1 MGHWYN
7 KSGKPN
13 HTQLLK
19 KPRKDGSTER
29 DTNLGDARK
38 LGLCPS
44 FSGITDIVAKRQIEK
59 WRMDRRDEAWL
70 AAIEQNNLGLVDDIY
85 KSSITKQRDE
95 GTRVHNLIEQYLKG
109 EWDSYTMSVY
119 DDDTCADWT
128 IADAVAQAL
137 ESLEPSFIADYKTK
151 ACSKE
156 EFEGLKLY
164 PNHYQQLAAY
174 REMILAQQ
182 YMETKPYIEQSMV
195 HPQLFYGGTVDYFHL
210 EGIGDGVKCYIIYV
224 NTDFPGLV
232 KIMEAPE
239 DKLTKGLELFKATFE
254 LWKVLNNYDPASNNN
269 G

>member
-7 KSGKPN
+7 KSGEPN

-29 DTNLGDARK
+29 DTDLRDARK

-70 AAIEQNNLGLVDDIY
+70 AAIEQNNLDLVDDIY

-95 GTRVHNLIEQYLKG
+95 GTRVHDLIEKSLRDNLYPQ
-109 EWDSYTMSVY
+109 DQ
-119 DDDTCADWT
+119 ADWT
-128 IADAVAQAL
+128 IVDAVHKAV

-151 ACSKE
+151 ACSE
-156 EFEGLKLY
+156 EDFFYGLKLY

-182 YMETKPYIEQSMV
+182 YMETKPYIEQTMV
-195 HPQLFYGGTVDYFHL
+195 HPQLCYGGTVDYFHL
-210 EGIGDGVKCYIIYV
+210 ENISRGVKCYIIYV
-224 NTDFPGLV
+224 STDFPGLV
-232 KIMEAPE
+232 KVMEAPE
-239 DKLTKGLELFKATFE
+239 DKLVKGLKEFKATFE